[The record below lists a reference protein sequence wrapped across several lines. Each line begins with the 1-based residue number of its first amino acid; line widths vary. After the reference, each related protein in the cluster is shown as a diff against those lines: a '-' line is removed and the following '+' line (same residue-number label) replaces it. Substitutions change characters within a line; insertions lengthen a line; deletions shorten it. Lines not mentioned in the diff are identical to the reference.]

1 MKPIRIIWCIA
12 AAALVLGCEQTT
24 EPAAEAGLS
33 EEVSPLF
40 SPADG
45 NGNKS
50 VFYWE
55 DYYEDWVDCGGG
67 VTLDLHDY
75 GWGQRNPPSGWDDHD
90 RKLWVWHVELTYINP
105 ATGRHFRIVDVGPD
119 NVHIDEDGNI
129 IRKISGRVV
138 TSKFENIGHVVYNNT
153 TKETLHVSGRSF
165 GFADADALACEK
177 LTE

>member
-1 MKPIRIIWCIA
+1 MKLIRITWCLA

-24 EPAAEAGLS
+24 EPPADDAAA
-33 EEVSPLF
+33 SPLF
-40 SPADG
+40 APADG
-45 NGNKS
+45 NEHKA
-50 VFYWE
+50 VITWE

-67 VTLDLHDY
+67 ATLDLHDY
-75 GWGQRNPPSGWDDHD
+75 GWGQRNPPSGWNDHE
-90 RKLWVWHVELTYINP
+90 RKKWVWHVELTYINP

-138 TSKFENIGHVVYNNT
+138 TSHFENIGHVVYNHT

-165 GFADADALACEK
+165 G
-177 LTE
+177 